1 MRTALIGAGSL
12 GTIIGACITRGGVQ
26 IDLVDSYR
34 PNIDALKEKGAT
46 VTGTYNFSIPV
57 SALHIDELSGIYD
70 LFILTT
76 KQTVLRELL
85 PKLKQH
91 MSSDSV
97 ILTLQNGIPES
108 FVSEYVGRERTIGGA
123 VGWGATWV
131 SPGVSM
137 LTSSQVAMD
146 KFAFDIGE
154 MDGTITPRIQSA
166 KEILSHVG
174 HVEVITDLMAVR
186 WSKVLMNA
194 TFSGM
199 SAALAVTFG
208 EVLNDPV
215 TIQCI
220 AHIADETIRAANA
233 TGIHLALMQGKDFE
247 QLRLESKDD
256 IPSKIPFYHD
266 VWDQHVALKASM
278 LQDLEKT
285 RPTEI
290 DFINGIVAK
299 TGREKGIPTPFNDKV
314 IELVKREESTHKLH
328 TLENKSE
335 FLPLF

>member
-12 GTIIGACITRGGVQ
+12 GTIIGACITRDGLQ
-26 IDLVDSYR
+26 IDLVDSYQ
-34 PNIDALKEKGAT
+34 PNVDALKEKGAS
-46 VTGTYNFSIPV
+46 VTGTYNFSTPV
-57 SALHIDELSGIYD
+57 SALHIDELSGTYD

-76 KQTVLRELL
+76 KQTVLKDLL

-91 MSSDSV
+91 MDSNST
-97 ILTLQNGIPES
+97 ILTLQNGIPEA
-108 FVSEYVGRERTIGGA
+108 FVSEYVGKERTIGGA
-123 VGWGATWV
+123 VGWGATWIA
-131 SPGVSM
+131 PGVSC

-154 MDGTITPRIQSA
+154 MDGKITPRIQAA

-233 TGIHLALMQGKDFE
+233 TGIHLAPMQGKDFE
-247 QLRLESKDD
+247 QLKLESKDA
-256 IPSKIPFYHD
+256 IPSKIPFYHE

-278 LQDLEKT
+278 LQDLEKK

-290 DFINGIVAK
+290 DFINGVVAK
-299 TGREKGIPTPFNDKV
+299 TGREKGLPTPFNDKV

-328 TLENKSE
+328 TLEHKSE
-335 FLPLF
+335 FLPLL